1 MASYADLS
9 VMGLGWLSVM
19 WFVHFGWYAWGFL
32 SDYSVSLSMPYW
44 FRPYVHSSFR
54 LSVPSHINPY
64 GSVIFTS
71 ATSDTVFYKQINFLC
86 GLNPKSL
93 KAILKH
99 QKFSLRVLILKLQC
113 YRERLH
119 LSSLIWHTKTAFKS
133 VFNAF
138 LINFLL
144 IIITIYFFRLAIW

>member
-1 MASYADLS
+1 MLIFR
-9 VMGLGWLSVM
+9 LWGWV
-19 WFVHFGWYAWGFL
+19 GFRSCGFFISAGMHGVFCL
-32 SDYSVSLSMPYW
+32 IIRLVSQWPYW

-119 LSSLIWHTKTAFKS
+119 LSPLIWHTKTAFKS